1 MCLYFMHQR
10 IIGEASWLHSSIVT
24 ATPPDLPL
32 GWSDDE
38 INFLQDRLTI
48 DLVHRMKAYLHGLFD
63 RVYPK
68 LVPSIELF
76 FDGVPKSTKEAR
88 EFFIEAYTSVSTRY
102 I

>member
-1 MCLYFMHQR
+1 MCLYFMHHT
-10 IIGEASWLHSSIVT
+10 IIGEASWFHSSIVT

-38 INFLQDRLTI
+38 IDFLQDRLAI
-48 DLVHRMKAYLHGLFD
+48 EQVHKMKAYMHGLFD

-76 FDGVPKSTKEAR
+76 FYGAPKT
-88 EFFIEAYTSVSTRY
+88 F
-102 I
+102 